1 MKKQLLDAVLAHAEG
16 HVKKHLAN
24 VEVYLQNPAGIGDHS
39 DIVDAIN
46 VELEMV
52 DKYLSK
58 IQIVRE
64 YFLDNT
70 KSLING

>member
-1 MKKQLLDAVLAHAEG
+1 MKKQLLEAVLAHAEG

-39 DIVDAIN
+39 DIIDSIN

-58 IQIVRE
+58 IQIVKE